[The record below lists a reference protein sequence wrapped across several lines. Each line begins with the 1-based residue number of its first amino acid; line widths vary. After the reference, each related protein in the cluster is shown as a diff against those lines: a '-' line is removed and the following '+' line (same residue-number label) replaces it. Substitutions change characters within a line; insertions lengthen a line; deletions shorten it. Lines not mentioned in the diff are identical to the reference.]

1 MIVSK
6 SMMAG
11 LVATGVLSVVILL
24 VSLLPGVTPA
34 LVVLNVPKLIAAGLG
49 LPEAPLLGW
58 TMHFLTGVVIYGS
71 AMAALS
77 SGLAWNH
84 HVGKHHVGRGLLVG
98 VAGWILMMVWLMPVM
113 GAGLFGIE
121 FGFMTPVLTLALH
134 LLFGGILGWVDGR
147 MTRRDDSAGPAI
159 AARSTSARTAH

>member
-1 MIVSK
+1 MIISK

-24 VSLLPGVTPA
+24 VSLPGVTPS
-34 LVVLNVPKLIAAGLG
+34 LIVLNVPKLIAAGLG

-84 HVGKHHVGRGLLVG
+84 HVGRGLLLG
-98 VAGWILMMVWLMPVM
+98 AMGWTLMMVWLMPVM

>member
-84 HVGKHHVGRGLLVG
+84 HVGRGLLLG
-98 VAGWILMMVWLMPVM
+98 AMGWTLMMVWLMPVM

-147 MTRRDDSAGPAI
+147 MTRRAELAGPAI
-159 AARSTSARTAH
+159 AAIAARTTGARTAH